1 MSNLQSDLET
11 VKTGIAKML
20 HFTLGTPKQPD
31 GGGAKDYENY
41 RKQMT
46 AHTEASDKWAKEEGP
61 KVAEAAFNVFA
72 QFFKDINSIADGV
85 NK

>member
-1 MSNLQSDLET
+1 
-11 VKTGIAKML
+11 
-20 HFTLGTPKQPD
+20 
-31 GGGAKDYENY
+31 
-41 RKQMT
+41 MT

-72 QFFKDINSIADGV
+72 QFFKDINSIANGV

>member
-20 HFTLGTPKQPD
+20 HFTLD
-31 GGGAKDYENY
+31 SRSSLMSGGAKDYENY

>member
-20 HFTLGTPKQPD
+20 HFTLDVPKPPHE
-31 GGGAKDYENY
+31 GGPKDYESY

-72 QFFKDINSIADGV
+72 QFFKDINSIANGV